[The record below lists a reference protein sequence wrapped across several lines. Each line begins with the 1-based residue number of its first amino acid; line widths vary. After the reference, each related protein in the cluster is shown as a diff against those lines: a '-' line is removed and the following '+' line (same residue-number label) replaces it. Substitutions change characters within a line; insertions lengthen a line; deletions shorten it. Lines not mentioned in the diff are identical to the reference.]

1 MEPLNLVSK
10 HRDTL
15 HDSEEDNNNDL
26 TVKTDAEDLREKTGS
41 TCQEF
46 SYSLTWHEENKYKK
60 SRRNNLTFWEIFS
73 ER

>member
-1 MEPLNLVSK
+1 MEPLNLVTK
-10 HRDTL
+10 HGDTL

-26 TVKTDAEDLREKTGS
+26 TVKTDAEDRREKTGS

-46 SYSLTWHEENKYKK
+46 NSLMLHGENKNKR
-60 SRRNNLTFWEIFS
+60 SRRNNLTFCEIFS